1 MRKMKQRL
9 DEQTIALRVAKEF
22 QDGFYVNLGLG
33 IGELAAEFIPE
44 GKTVIFHT
52 ESGVIGFG
60 AIATPGEI
68 DWNII
73 NAGANPLTPK
83 PGMCFCDSV
92 EAFNMIRGRHLDLT
106 VLGALQVSEKGD
118 LANHTLPGMWEKN
131 IGGAMD
137 LGLGAKKVI
146 VAMTHTNKKNEPK
159 IVKKCTLPLTRKECV
174 NLIVTDIAVI
184 EVTKDGLLLKEIAPG
199 FSPEEVQALTGP
211 QLMISSD
218 LKEMEL

>member
-1 MRKMKQRL
+1 
-9 DEQTIALRVAKEF
+9 
-22 QDGFYVNLGLG
+22 
-33 IGELAAEFIPE
+33 
-44 GKTVIFHT
+44 
-52 ESGVIGFG
+52 
-60 AIATPGEI
+60 
-68 DWNII
+68 
-73 NAGANPLTPK
+73 
-83 PGMCFCDSV
+83 
-92 EAFNMIRGRHLDLT
+92 
-106 VLGALQVSEKGD
+106 
-118 LANHTLPGMWEKN
+118 LPGMWEKN